1 MLDRVDF
8 SVRAG
13 EAVGVVGPNGAGKT
27 TLLSLLV
34 GAHAPTSGRVRF
46 LGEDVTF
53 APTAERCRRGL
64 ARTHQIPRPFSGM
77 TVFENVFT
85 AASHGGGLERERAYD
100 RAIDS
105 LALTAMTAIA
115 NRRAETLGLIDRKRL
130 ELARALATGPAV
142 LLLDEIGGG
151 LTDAEAN
158 ELVDVILELKGRG
171 IAIVWIEHIVHIL
184 LKVAERLVCM
194 DAGRIIADGPPR
206 ERHGRSARDRG
217 LSRRRRGVT
226 LLSVER
232 LEARYGQ
239 LKAVRGVSLSIDK
252 GETVALVGANGAGKT
267 TLLRTIAG
275 AHRIAAGAVAFKGE
289 DISGKSAHARAALG
303 LALVP
308 EGRRLFARLTVEE
321 NLQLARYA
329 GRTGAW
335 TLDAVME
342 AFPNLK
348 DRRRALAGTL
358 SGGEQQATAI
368 GRALMMN
375 PDLLL
380 LDEVSLGL
388 SPLIV
393 DRLYARLE
401 ALKTSG
407 VAMLL
412 VEQDLK
418 RAMATA
424 SRTICMLEGAIA
436 IEGPTHALSRE
447 QVTEAY
453 FGLKRSSLSKA
464 PP

>member
-1 MLDRVDF
+1 M
-8 SVRAG
+8 
-13 EAVGVVGPNGAGKT
+13 
-27 TLLSLLV
+27 
-34 GAHAPTSGRVRF
+34 
-46 LGEDVTF
+46 
-53 APTAERCRRGL
+53 
-64 ARTHQIPRPFSGM
+64 
-77 TVFENVFT
+77 
-85 AASHGGGLERERAYD
+85 
-100 RAIDS
+100 
-105 LALTAMTAIA
+105 
-115 NRRAETLGLIDRKRL
+115 
-130 ELARALATGPAV
+130 
-142 LLLDEIGGG
+142 
-151 LTDAEAN
+151 
-158 ELVDVILELKGRG
+158 
-171 IAIVWIEHIVHIL
+171 
-184 LKVAERLVCM
+184 
-194 DAGRIIADGPPR
+194 
-206 ERHGRSARDRG
+206 
-217 LSRRRRGVT
+217 T

-239 LKAVRGVSLSIDK
+239 LKAVRGLNLSIDK

-275 AHRIAAGAVAFKGE
+275 AHPIAAGRIAFKGE
-289 DISGKSAHARAALG
+289 DIGARPSHARAALG

-321 NLQLARYA
+321 NLRLARYA

-393 DRLYARLE
+393 ERLYTRLE

-436 IEGPTHALSRE
+436 IEGPTHTLTRE

-453 FGLKRSSLSKA
+453 FGLKRSSPSRA